1 MPSKVGIVN
10 IALGHIGVGRAIS
23 NLETESSQEA
33 ITARLFYD
41 LALET
46 VLRDSPWPFAA
57 KIAVLSLI
65 EEEPNTEWA
74 FSYRY
79 PTDCIMFR
87 RVLSGL
93 RNDSRQSR
101 APYKLAQDDSGTIIF
116 TDEEDAQ
123 AEYTIRADNPQFFPP
138 DFTLAFSYL
147 LASLM
152 APKLT
157 GGDPF
162 KLGVRALQLY
172 QYEIFRAKAAA
183 GNESQPEEEPES
195 EFVRARS

>member
-74 FSYRY
+74 FSY
-79 PTDCIMFR
+79 
-87 RVLSGL
+87 
-93 RNDSRQSR
+93 
-101 APYKLAQDDSGTIIF
+101 
-116 TDEEDAQ
+116 
-123 AEYTIRADNPQFFPP
+123 
-138 DFTLAFSYL
+138 L

-183 GNESQPEEEPES
+183 GNESQPEEE
-195 EFVRARS
+195 

>member
-123 AEYTIRADNPQFFPP
+123 AEYTI
-138 DFTLAFSYL
+138 
-147 LASLM
+147 
-152 APKLT
+152 
-157 GGDPF
+157 
-162 KLGVRALQLY
+162 
-172 QYEIFRAKAAA
+172 
-183 GNESQPEEEPES
+183 
-195 EFVRARS
+195 